1 MLKKLKLF
9 LLLIMISFLGN
20 KVSANYDKLA
30 YDFKFKDL
38 DGSALNLSEYK
49 GKVVVVVNVASQCG
63 FTNQYEDMQNVWEQ
77 YQAKGI
83 VMLGVPSNDFGKQE
97 PGSNED
103 IKNFCEAKFGIT
115 FPMTEKVSV
124 KGTDAHPFYIW
135 AKENHGKSAV
145 PKWNFHKII
154 IDRTGK
160 VAETF
165 LSTTNPS
172 SKKFKKTIEKLIL
185 NLYRR
190 LLFPTFNSRNTNIMI
205 RIRFL

>member
-1 MLKKLKLF
+1 
-9 LLLIMISFLGN
+9 MISFLGN

-77 YQAKGI
+77 YQSRGI

-103 IKNFCEAKFGIT
+103 IKNFCEAKFGIS

-124 KGTDAHPFYIW
+124 KGADAHPFYIW
-135 AKENHGKSAV
+135 AEKNYGKSAV

-154 IDRTGK
+154 INKEGK
-160 VAETF
+160 IEKTF
-165 LSTTNPS
+165 SSMTNPS
-172 SKKFKKTIEKLIL
+172 SKKFIEVIE
-185 NLYRR
+185 NL
-190 LLFPTFNSRNTNIMI
+190 L
-205 RIRFL
+205 